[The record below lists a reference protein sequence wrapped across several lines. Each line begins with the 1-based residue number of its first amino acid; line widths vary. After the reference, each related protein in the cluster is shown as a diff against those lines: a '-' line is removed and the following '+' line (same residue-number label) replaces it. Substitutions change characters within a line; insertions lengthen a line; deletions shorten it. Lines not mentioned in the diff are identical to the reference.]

1 MGIVGGW
8 VICGTPEIVQ
18 VTRLEANFSPWFL
31 HARIKLL
38 VFLAIFPFSG
48 GTWKEG
54 PGPVRSAHLWV
65 QGCQQGYWG
74 KGSPLSSA
82 AKSTNPTQPHL
93 SSTGVAPVGVVV
105 PLSAAL
111 PLHLRGFARKQ
122 APPKRSTMPSGGQK
136 HLTFLCLTRGNP
148 IDLDSLPSLRA
159 LPPPNDRI
167 PLSTSQPLGV

>member
-48 GTWKEG
+48 GTCSL
-54 PGPVRSAHLWV
+54 SASV
-65 QGCQQGYWG
+65 GSGGQQGCWG

-93 SSTGVAPVGVVV
+93 SFTGVAPVGVVV

-111 PLHLRGFARKQ
+111 PLHLRGYARKQ

-167 PLSTSQPLGV
+167 PLSTSQPLGVRPS